1 MAEKDQVVMVVMMM
15 MAVVV
20 LVVVVVVVM
29 VVAVV
34 MMMVMPMDKLICV
47 KEEYLKLANKYSIE
61 EKYW

>member
-20 LVVVVVVVM
+20 LVVVVVVM